1 MLIYN
6 LWLAR
11 NNAQETHKLDDP
23 SKIVSQTI
31 AHIEKWRNLKSSE
44 PGVAAP
50 VERWLPPVQDWVK
63 VNTDG
68 AFRQGECNGRAGVVI
83 RDHHG
88 DFLGGACHFFP
99 HVADAEGAE
108 LLACKR
114 GLVVAREAGVQRI
127 ILETDSVEVAAKL
140 KGEGQ
145 DRSIYGPLVREIKSL
160 FGNFE
165 ETLVRSV
172 RRTANEAAHRMAK
185 NGCDNKLCKVW
196 LGDAPG
202 CIQNMIVSVV

>member
-1 MLIYN
+1 M
-6 LWLAR
+6 
-11 NNAQETHKLDDP
+11 P
-23 SKIVSQTI
+23 
-31 AHIEKWRNLKSSE
+31 
-44 PGVAAP
+44 
-50 VERWLPPVQDWVK
+50 
-63 VNTDG
+63 
-68 AFRQGECNGRAGVVI
+68 
-83 RDHHG
+83 
-88 DFLGGACHFFP
+88 FFP
-99 HVADAEGAE
+99 HVAGAEGAE

-165 ETLVRSV
+165 ETLARLVW
-172 RRTANEAAHRMAK
+172 RTEIEAAHRMVK

-196 LGDAPG
+196 LGDARG
-202 CIQNMIVSVV
+202 CIENKIVSESV